1 MTDVIIRQAM
11 PDDDLADL
19 PAMQIAAG
27 ALFRELGMDLVADG
41 PTPVLPEF
49 EAARTSGHLIVAV
62 SCEGG
67 LVGFVRT
74 CPLDGALHVEQVTVA
89 PDWGHQGIGRRLVR
103 AAEQCALHQGFTRMT
118 LTTYRDVPFNG
129 PFYEQLDWK
138 ALDDEDLTH
147 GLVTERRG
155 EAAAGLDQW
164 PRIAM
169 GISLL

>member
-41 PTPVLPEF
+41 PAPVLAEF
-49 EAARTSGHLIVAV
+49 EAARTRGYLIVAV
-62 SCEGG
+62 SCEGAF
-67 LVGFVRT
+67 VGFVRMS
-74 CPLDGALHVEQVTVA
+74 PLDGALHVEQVTVA
-89 PDWGHQGIGRRLVR
+89 PDWGRRGIGRRLMR
-103 AAEQCALHQGFTRMT
+103 AAEQRALHQGFANMT
-118 LTTYRDVPFNG
+118 LTTYRDVPFNA
-129 PFYEQLDWK
+129 PFYEQFGWM
-138 ALDDEDLTH
+138 ALDDEDLTY
-147 GLVTERRG
+147 GLAAQRCA

-169 GISLL
+169 GKPLP